1 MNKVV
6 IISIFFFF
14 FFQDHNNKSIN
25 SYNKINSSSTYT
37 HSRILKQLEFI
48 TLEEKTVNALQ
59 EMLDSVEEDPSEKK
73 CNRLLAKLKIRNEYH
88 KHRKPHNYYARKN
101 KKKEQKRQHLK
112 KNKGK
117 LNRLQQ
123 LEEKLFTHA
132 DLLRSA
138 IFERTSRVPDG
149 IFYT

>member
-48 TLEEKTVNALQ
+48 TLEEETVNALQ

-88 KHRKPHNYYARKN
+88 KHRKPHNYYAP
-101 KKKEQKRQHLK
+101 KK
-112 KNKGK
+112 
-117 LNRLQQ
+117 
-123 LEEKLFTHA
+123 
-132 DLLRSA
+132 
-138 IFERTSRVPDG
+138 
-149 IFYT
+149 

>member
-1 MNKVV
+1 MN
-6 IISIFFFF
+6 IINIENLIIIMH
-14 FFQDHNNKSIN
+14 Q
-25 SYNKINSSSTYT
+25 
-37 HSRILKQLEFI
+37 
-48 TLEEKTVNALQ
+48 
-59 EMLDSVEEDPSEKK
+59 
-73 CNRLLAKLKIRNEYH
+73 
-88 KHRKPHNYYARKN
+88 KN